1 MAISAPLARIP
12 HLVLL
17 ALMLLQLA
25 GCASYYASRPEVAE
39 RIDRWLAEDRYGLVL
54 DTIAA
59 MKPDHPQYRM
69 LHRRLP
75 AIRQQAQAYARRM
88 AREALALAR
97 QRKWQQALERY
108 DEALAHYPQSRYLQ
122 QERARFLADREAWLG
137 RLDRKWLQQQG
148 EWLLKALPLQREIV
162 ATNPRDRAQQERL
175 KELQALRHET
185 AQGLTRHGL
194 KAMEQQNF
202 VLASRLLGLANELEP
217 TPRTR
222 IALSRIQ
229 TRSARAASHRDAEA
243 RHRLQQLRQQQFRQY
258 LGYFDEAF
266 SRQDWLE
273 ARAYLEELRRL
284 APDSAELKKRARQL
298 KERID
303 AHVARETE
311 RGERQYSQG
320 EFEQAL
326 KTWQAVQPL
335 APDNRRLAENIARAR
350 RVIANLRALGQRP
363 PLLRFPVEGES
374 E

>member
-1 MAISAPLARIP
+1 MPFRTP
-12 HLVLL
+12 MPPVPRLVLL
-17 ALMLLQLA
+17 VLMLLQLA
-25 GCASYYASRPEVAE
+25 SCASYYASRPEVAE

-54 DTIAA
+54 DTIEA
-59 MKPDHPQYRM
+59 MKPNHPQYRL

-75 AIRQQAQAYARRM
+75 AIRRQAQAYARRM

-97 QRKWQQALERY
+97 QRKWQQALARY
-108 DEALAHYPQSRYLQ
+108 DEALAHYPQSRYLK

-137 RLDRKWLQQQG
+137 RLDRKWLQYQG

-162 ATNPRDRAQQERL
+162 ATNPRNRVQQERL
-175 KELQALRHET
+175 KKLQALRHET
-185 AQGLTRHGL
+185 ARGLARHGL

-229 TRSARAASHRDAEA
+229 TRSARAASHRDEDT
-243 RHRLQQLRQQQFRQY
+243 RRRLQHLRRQQFRQY

-266 SRQDWLE
+266 SRGDWLE

-284 APDSAELKKRARQL
+284 DPKSAEVKQRARRL

-303 AHVARETE
+303 SHVAQEME

-363 PLLRFPVEGES
+363 PLLSFPVEAAE